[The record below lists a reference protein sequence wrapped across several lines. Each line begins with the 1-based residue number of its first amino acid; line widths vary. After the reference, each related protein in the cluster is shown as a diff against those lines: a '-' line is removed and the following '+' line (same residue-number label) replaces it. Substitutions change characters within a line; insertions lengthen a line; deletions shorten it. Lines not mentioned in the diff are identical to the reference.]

1 MIKILKKYK
10 EWCLVIKNIYN
21 NLYYNLVDV
30 LIMLNYVELL
40 IIWVTNDMDGG
51 NDGAGGYGG
60 DGGSVFDD
68 DFLPCDNSSGNLL

>member
-1 MIKILKKYK
+1 
-10 EWCLVIKNIYN
+10 
-21 NLYYNLVDV
+21 
-30 LIMLNYVELL
+30 
-40 IIWVTNDMDGG
+40 MDGG